1 MILVNNLLIL
11 STYINLF
18 IFMLIFLININR
30 SVNLC
35 IYIEENQELMLAQLF
50 L

>member
-18 IFMLIFLININR
+18 IFMLIFLMNINR

-35 IYIEENQELMLAQLF
+35 IYIEEDPGLMLAQFF